1 MIFYLSASTASQ
13 FSWCCDCV
21 SWLLPWFQDF
31 LVFFFL
37 DKTTSSPFLPISKE
51 VILLMFSNSVSVSS
65 LLGLPRWL
73 SGKESTCQC
82 RRCSQETWI
91 QSLGRQDP
99 LEKGLATHP
108 SILAWRIIWTE
119 EPGGLQ
125 SMGSESQTRLSARTR
140 AHTHTHTHTHI
151 SSLLGSLSESLRCP
165 VLYSCTTLWYYHLLK
180 DFFLILHEICYNIV
194 SALCFLI
201 FFATRPVGSLF
212 FYQGSNSR
220 PLHWKAKS

>member
-99 LEKGLATHP
+99 LEKGMATHP

-125 SMGSESQTRLSARTR
+125 SMGSESQTRLSASTR

>member
-180 DFFLILHEICYNIV
+180 DFFLILHGSCYNIV

>member
-99 LEKGLATHP
+99 LEKGMATHP